1 MSDALRRP
9 MTTEA
14 FLDWEERQEAR
25 WEFDGVRPV
34 AMTGGSAEHEIV
46 GATLRAVL
54 RERLRGGPCRVWG
67 PTMKVQVQG
76 RIRYPDAF
84 VACTPVPRGA
94 TVAPDHGRNSVSP
107 VVVVFEVLSPGTSR
121 ADRIEKLREYQA
133 MPSILRYVILEQDGP
148 GASVFARQDGAWT
161 ARALTGGDVLAMPEI
176 GVEVPLAEVYADL
189 PASDPQP

>member
-1 MSDALRRP
+1 MSDAPRRP

-54 RERLRGGPCRVWG
+54 RERLRGGPCRVWA

-84 VACTPVPRGA
+84 VARTPVPRGA
-94 TVAPDHGRNSVSP
+94 TVVPDP
-107 VVVVFEVLSPGTSR
+107 LVVFEVLSPGTSR

-133 MPSILRYVILEQDGP
+133 TPSILRYAILEQDGP
-148 GASVFARQDGAWT
+148 AATVFARQDGEWI
-161 ARALTGGDVLAMPEI
+161 ARALTEGDVLAMPEI